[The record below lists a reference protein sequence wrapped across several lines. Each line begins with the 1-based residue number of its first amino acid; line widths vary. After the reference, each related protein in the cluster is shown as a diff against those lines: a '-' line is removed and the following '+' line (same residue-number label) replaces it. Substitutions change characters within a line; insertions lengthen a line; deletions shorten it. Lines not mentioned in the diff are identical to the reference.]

1 MGLPQA
7 DEFLRRQIMP
17 KMVSVLHTFSAEF
30 QRSGL
35 NWWVRM
41 KLFANCCSAEMT
53 GNEGVIHAAE
63 AEPLPV
69 SQWVLP
75 GNRPKQPGSWVCTPR
90 PNFTSSYNVATY
102 WFCGATR
109 GDNRRLA

>member
-41 KLFANCCSAEMT
+41 KL
-53 GNEGVIHAAE
+53 
-63 AEPLPV
+63 
-69 SQWVLP
+69 SQIAV
-75 GNRPKQPGSWVCTPR
+75 RPK
-90 PNFTSSYNVATY
+90 
-102 WFCGATR
+102 
-109 GDNRRLA
+109 